1 MEQEAVLNL
10 LCSQPHVLALPY
22 PLPQVLQAPMVA
34 ITEINIDDSLLE
46 QNK

>member
-10 LCSQPHVLALPY
+10 LCSQPHVLALFY
-22 PLPQVLQAPMVA
+22 PLPQALQAPIVA
-34 ITEINIDDSLLE
+34 ITEANIDDSLLE